1 MIVHAVLIRSGLRVL
16 GTLIGHLLGSTAG
29 RAILYLIMMAREGEC
44 CSFFGFTVTPVGDE
58 LHVEVEVPAGHVAV
72 LNALAV
78 RAAAAPGAAA

>member
-58 LHVEVEVPAGHVAV
+58 LHVEVPAGHVAV
-72 LNALAV
+72 LNALAL

>member
-29 RAILYLIMMAREGEC
+29 RAILYLIMMARESEC

-58 LHVEVEVPAGHVAV
+58 LHVEVPAGHVAV